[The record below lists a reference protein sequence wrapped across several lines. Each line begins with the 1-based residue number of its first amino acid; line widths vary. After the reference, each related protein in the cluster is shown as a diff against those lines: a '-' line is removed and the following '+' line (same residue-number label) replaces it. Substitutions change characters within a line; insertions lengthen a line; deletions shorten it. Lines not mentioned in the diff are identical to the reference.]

1 MNLRRAHVGQSR
13 PPSAGLAAAQNSRFW
28 RRAAILVGEAV
39 QNGGYLKRF
48 ADHAL
53 WNHRQAEP
61 RRSGGNDAALG
72 LALGFHGLAD
82 EAVERIILDE
92 VGQSIRWVRRSGR
105 LLAFAPND
113 SPFAR
118 QGQESYIDSP
128 VPEAVQVADRLRA
141 GAPEQTRDFAPVHGF
156 LLTLME
162 SGGHLIDWPG

>member
-1 MNLRRAHVGQSR
+1 MALLAVSVAFPTEAPAITAQLREWFG
-13 PPSAGLAAAQNSRFW
+13 
-28 RRAAILVGEAV
+28 
-39 QNGGYLKRF
+39 
-48 ADHAL
+48 
-53 WNHRQAEP
+53 
-61 RRSGGNDAALG
+61 RSEVPLRTALG

-118 QGQESYIDSP
+118 QSQKSYIDSP

-141 GAPEQTRDFAPVHGF
+141 GRQNRPGTSPRC
-156 LLTLME
+156 
-162 SGGHLIDWPG
+162 GHLIDWPG